1 MVGPI
6 VRIAPD
12 QYSLDNPEAAKII
25 YGHGTQFVK
34 ASWYLPWGDP
44 VDRNLFNEID
54 PKVHGIMRR
63 QVSNVYTMS
72 NMVSY
77 EPYVDEC
84 TEILCQRLIEFSASN
99 VPINMA
105 RWFQYYAFDMI
116 GKITFSKR
124 FGCLDAGKD
133 HRDIIKALDDSAQ
146 LASALGLYPLI
157 FHYLL
162 KIFKYLS
169 KDQDAKGPAYIAQYA
184 EEQVAARQIEK
195 QRDDKPQDFVA
206 KLLEGQKERPDT
218 VTDHAI
224 RLSSGAN
231 IAAGSD
237 TTAITLSNI
246 LYNLCKHPATMH
258 KLRQE
263 LGDARASGHI
273 SNPITFREA
282 QGLPYLQAVI
292 KEGLRLYPAVGFTM
306 PRVVP
311 KGGKRLA
318 GRLFPEGTIVGINPW
333 VAHHNTD
340 IFGQDADEFRPERWL
355 SSSQQTIE
363 KKEMEAYFMAFGLG
377 SRTCIVGRMHA
388 INIAASFDHILSQI
402 TQDPSLPLNQ
412 VMGVRTRDLD
422 QTSDWN
428 RVLSLP
434 EDKCLHDL
442 LIEKVIEDP
451 TRAAGFHTD
460 VGAAS
465 SIGITH
471 IGQKPVV
478 PPVSVAVIWDD
489 RAVGEDDVKRVM
501 EMWKGIIVSDLT
513 VIGMI

>member
-1 MVGPI
+1 
-6 VRIAPD
+6 
-12 QYSLDNPEAAKII
+12 
-25 YGHGTQFVK
+25 
-34 ASWYLPWGDP
+34 
-44 VDRNLFNEID
+44 
-54 PKVHGIMRR
+54 
-63 QVSNVYTMS
+63 
-72 NMVSY
+72 
-77 EPYVDEC
+77 
-84 TEILCQRLIEFSASN
+84 
-99 VPINMA
+99 MA

-162 KIFKYLS
+162 KIFKCLS

-184 EEQVAARQIEK
+184 EKQVAARQIEK

-206 KLLEGQKERPDT
+206 KLLEGQKERHDT

-292 KEGLRLYPAVGFTM
+292 KEGLRLHPAVGFTM

-311 KGGKRLA
+311 KGGKKLA
-318 GRLFPEGTIVGINPW
+318 GRVFPEGTIVGINPW
-333 VAHHNTD
+333 VAHRNSD

-377 SRTCIVGRMHA
+377 SRTCIEETTQPNGIVLALQYWHFIHAELDQRHAIFGISLIVETGDDGVDGVCIHVDYQPSTVSRMHA

-412 VMGVRTRDLD
+412 VMGIRTRDLD
-422 QTSDWN
+422 QTSNWN

-451 TRAAGFHTD
+451 TREAGFHTD

-478 PPVSVAVIWDD
+478 PPGTFSAECSIISEDNYVAVSVAVIWDD
-489 RAVGEDDVKRVM
+489 RAMGEDDVKRVM
-501 EMWKGIIVSDLT
+501 EMWKGIIVR
-513 VIGMI
+513 G

>member
-1 MVGPI
+1 MFSLIIQEVVCMSTWRIIAILITAWLLYHVVTAVCDPLRSLPGPFMARFTRLWLFRQYCGGNYVWTNIELHKKHGPI

-99 VPINMA
+99 APINMA

-124 FGCLDAGKD
+124 FGCLDAGKN

-263 LGDARASGHI
+263 LGDARPSGHI

-292 KEGLRLYPAVGFTM
+292 KEGLRLHPAVGFTM

-318 GRLFPEGTIVGINPW
+318 GRFFPEGTIVGINPW
-333 VAHHNTD
+333 VAHRNTD

-363 KKEMEAYFMAFGLG
+363 KKEMEAYFMAF
-377 SRTCIVGRMHA
+377 A
-388 INIAASFDHILSQI
+388 
-402 TQDPSLPLNQ
+402 
-412 VMGVRTRDLD
+412 
-422 QTSDWN
+422 
-428 RVLSLP
+428 
-434 EDKCLHDL
+434 
-442 LIEKVIEDP
+442 
-451 TRAAGFHTD
+451 
-460 VGAAS
+460 
-465 SIGITH
+465 
-471 IGQKPVV
+471 
-478 PPVSVAVIWDD
+478 
-489 RAVGEDDVKRVM
+489 
-501 EMWKGIIVSDLT
+501 
-513 VIGMI
+513 

>member
-1 MVGPI
+1 
-6 VRIAPD
+6 
-12 QYSLDNPEAAKII
+12 
-25 YGHGTQFVK
+25 
-34 ASWYLPWGDP
+34 
-44 VDRNLFNEID
+44 
-54 PKVHGIMRR
+54 
-63 QVSNVYTMS
+63 
-72 NMVSY
+72 
-77 EPYVDEC
+77 
-84 TEILCQRLIEFSASN
+84 
-99 VPINMA
+99 
-105 RWFQYYAFDMI
+105 
-116 GKITFSKR
+116 
-124 FGCLDAGKD
+124 
-133 HRDIIKALDDSAQ
+133 
-146 LASALGLYPLI
+146 
-157 FHYLL
+157 
-162 KIFKYLS
+162 
-169 KDQDAKGPAYIAQYA
+169 
-184 EEQVAARQIEK
+184 
-195 QRDDKPQDFVA
+195 
-206 KLLEGQKERPDT
+206 
-218 VTDHAI
+218 
-224 RLSSGAN
+224 
-231 IAAGSD
+231 
-237 TTAITLSNI
+237 
-246 LYNLCKHPATMH
+246 MH

-292 KEGLRLYPAVGFTM
+292 KEGLRLHPAVGFTM

-311 KGGKRLA
+311 KGGKKLA
-318 GRLFPEGTIVGINPW
+318 GRVFPEGTIVGINPW
-333 VAHHNTD
+333 VAHRNSD

-377 SRTCIVGRMHA
+377 SRTCIVSRMHA

-412 VMGVRTRDLD
+412 VMGIRTRDLD
-422 QTSDWN
+422 QTSNWN

-451 TRAAGFHTD
+451 TREAGFHTD

-489 RAVGEDDVKRVM
+489 RAMGEDDVKRVM